1 MPATEAAARRRP
13 LVPRWLRNTLGVAVV
28 AATFYFLID
37 RLIRDWHKIPWQDL
51 RFSVPMLVIAFALVF
66 FAYIPLYGFTWR
78 VILAG
83 MGERISTW
91 NAISVLAVSQMGK
104 YVPGKVWY
112 ALGRMYLARRHGVPE
127 AKTAV
132 SALIETGFALLAAVL
147 LFALAVLFLPS
158 GAGIPAQVWLSFLL
172 VPVCL
177 LLLWPPVLNRV
188 IGFLLRKLRQPVF
201 DVRLTLPRV
210 AAVLGL
216 YVAMWL
222 AQGLGCYALV
232 NSFYPLPLAK
242 LPMLVGG
249 YALSWIL
256 GFIVLIS
263 PAGLG
268 VREGIFTFALGFV
281 LPGPVAIIAALLSRI
296 WITLGE
302 GLTAVF
308 FALLLRRRA
317 PEAK

>member
-1 MPATEAAARRRP
+1 MAANSPPVPRRP
-13 LVPRWLRNTLGVAVV
+13 FIPRWLRNTLGLAIV

-37 RLIRDWHKIPWQDL
+37 RLIRDWHKIPWSDL
-51 RFSVPMLVIAFALVF
+51 RFSVPMLVIAFALIF
-66 FAYIPLYGFTWR
+66 FAYIPLYGFTWK

-83 MGERISTW
+83 MDERISTW

-112 ALGRMYLARRHGVPE
+112 ALGRMYLARRHGIPE

-147 LFALAVLFLPS
+147 LFALAVLFLPA
-158 GAGIPAQVWLSFLL
+158 AGIPAQTYLAFLL

-177 LLLWPPVLNRV
+177 VLLWPPVLNRV
-188 IGFLLRKLRQPVF
+188 IGFLLRRLRQPVF
-201 DVRLTLPRV
+201 DVRLTTHRV
-210 AAVLGL
+210 AAILAL

-222 AQGLGCYALV
+222 AQGFGCYALI
-232 NSFYPLPLAK
+232 NSFYPLSLSK

-281 LPGPVAIIAALLSRI
+281 LPGPIAIIAALLSRI

-302 GLTAVF
+302 GLTAVL
-308 FALLLRRRA
+308 FAVTIRRRI